1 MSETDVTI
9 GAFLREKV
17 RNMLAWL
24 SESLGSELPWIPR
37 QAAEV
42 TEFRAT
48 YAAEILNQHKARVQE
63 RDWTL
68 FADIESELTM
78 KTEFWAVLRE
88 VKDRPE
94 LHEKFWRYIDLFV
107 EIASIE

>member
-9 GAFLREKV
+9 GAFLKEKV
-17 RNMLAWL
+17 RNMLSWL

-42 TEFRAT
+42 TELRAT
-48 YAAEILNQHKARVQE
+48 YAAEILTQHKARVQD

-68 FADIESELTM
+68 FADVESELTT

-88 VKDRPE
+88 VRDRPE

-107 EIASIE
+107 EVASSE